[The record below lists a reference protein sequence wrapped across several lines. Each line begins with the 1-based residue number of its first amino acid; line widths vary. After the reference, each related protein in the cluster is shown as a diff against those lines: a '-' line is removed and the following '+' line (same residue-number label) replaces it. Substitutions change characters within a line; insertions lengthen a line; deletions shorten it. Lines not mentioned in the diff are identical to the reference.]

1 MKQDLDKAKGPIASM
16 LVQRGTLDEG
26 DTIVVGKSIGRIRV
40 MKNDKG
46 QRVKKAGPSTPVE
59 IMGLTEVPEAGD
71 TFYEVKRRKNG

>member
-1 MKQDLDKAKGPIASM
+1 M

-46 QRVKKAGPSTPVE
+46 KK
-59 IMGLTEVPEAGD
+59 L
-71 TFYEVKRRKNG
+71 KRLDHLHQ